1 MMISRNKGSRFP
13 SAGHTETGCT
23 TMGLKY
29 RNELKFMINY
39 HQYFTIR
46 QRLKALMKRDEHAGP
61 NGEYHIRSLYFD
73 DIGNK
78 ALDEKLGGV
87 SDRVKYRIRI
97 YNMEDKVIHF
107 EKKIKKNEYIAKVK
121 ESLSRS
127 MVDELLHGN
136 MEILNVPDKPLFAE
150 VYDEMKHRLLRPK
163 VIVDYVREPYVCAN
177 GNVRITF
184 DKELRSGLGS
194 TDLFDTELG
203 AVRALDENFIILEVK
218 FDEYL
223 PGYIRDALQMEGLQR
238 QSASKYVICRKYIKM
253 NSWEDQ

>member
-1 MMISRNKGSRFP
+1 
-13 SAGHTETGCT
+13 
-23 TMGLKY
+23 MGLKY

-107 EKKIKKNEYIAKVK
+107 EKKIKRNEYIAKVK
-121 ESLSRS
+121 ESLTRS

-136 MEILNVPDKPLFAE
+136 IEILNVPDKPLFAE